1 MKEGIDNVMEYS
13 NAQVVVLG
21 SGDLEYENYF
31 KWMQEK
37 YPGRFVMC
45 LGFVPELSRKIYA
58 GADIFLMPSKSE
70 PCGLSQMIALRYGTI
85 PVVRETGGLKDS
97 ITDSGDGQGNGFT
110 FKTYNTGDMLH
121 SLHRAI
127 YAYTPT
133 RRAGAFGWTVPWA
146 VTNSWGR
153 SAMSISAFT
162 NRF

>member
-1 MKEGIDNVMEYS
+1 M
-13 NAQVVVLG
+13 
-21 SGDLEYENYF
+21 
-31 KWMQEK
+31 
-37 YPGRFVMC
+37 P
-45 LGFVPELSRKIYA
+45 GFVPELSRKIYA

-127 YAYTPT
+127 YATTPI
-133 RRAGAFGWTVPWA
+133 RRAGACWWTAPWA
-146 VTNSWGR
+146 VTTAG
-153 SAMSISAFT
+153 AGQLTSISACIS
-162 NRF
+162 RS